1 MKKEHLKEAD
11 RLIRENTDLL
21 KHLNI
26 EELFRLT
33 VKYDVRG
40 AIGQLLYEG
49 TEGTF
54 LKYIDH
60 LPNGAF
66 YGAELPKIVLPDNV
80 LSIGA
85 DSFAQCSAATI
96 ITPKDILIMGQAS
109 FRNSSIKS
117 LPPIEEYPSGV
128 IPAETYYR
136 CNNLEQVV
144 IPDGVEQIGMGAF
157 RGCANLKK
165 ITVPKTVTRFSG
177 KCFADCPRLS
187 LIEYEG
193 TIEEWR
199 DITKSPSYHDGC
211 GTVLLNCFDMAVNL
225 SSI

>member
-1 MKKEHLKEAD
+1 MKKEYLKQAAT
-11 RLIRENTDLL
+11 LIRDNKNLL
-21 KHLNI
+21 EHREI
-26 EELFRLT
+26 EELFSLT
-33 VKYDVRG
+33 VKYDIRG
-40 AIGQLLYEG
+40 ALGQLLYEG
-49 TEGTF
+49 TNGTF
-54 LKYIDH
+54 LNFIDH

-66 YGAELPKIVLPDNV
+66 YGADIPKIVLPDTV

-128 IPAETYYR
+128 IPAETYYG
-136 CNNLEQVV
+136 CNELEQVV

-157 RGCANLKK
+157 RNCANLKQ
-165 ITVPKTVTRFSG
+165 ITIPTSVTRFSG
-177 KCFADCPRLS
+177 KCFAECPKLR

-193 TIEEWR
+193 KIEEWKR
-199 DITKSPSYHDGC
+199 ITKSPSYHDGC
-211 GTVLLNCFDMAVNL
+211 GNVILNCFDMAVNL

>member
-1 MKKEHLKEAD
+1 MDKEYLKEAAT
-11 RLIRENTDLL
+11 LIRENMALL
-21 KHLNI
+21 GQHQVK
-26 EELFRLT
+26 ELFELT
-33 VKYDVRG
+33 RKYNTRG
-40 AIGQLLYEG
+40 ALGQLLYEG
-49 TEGTF
+49 TKGTF

-60 LPNGAF
+60 LPSGAF

-109 FRNSSIKS
+109 FRNCSIKS

-128 IPAETYYR
+128 IPAETYYG
-136 CNNLEQVV
+136 CNDLEQVV

-157 RGCANLKK
+157 RNCANLKK
-165 ITVPKTVTRFSG
+165 ITIPTSVIRFSG
-177 KCFADCPRLS
+177 KCFAECPKLR

-193 TIEEWR
+193 TIEEWKR
-199 DITKSPSYHDGC
+199 ITKSPSYHDGC
-211 GTVLLNCFDMAVNL
+211 GNVLLNCFDMAVNL

>member
-1 MKKEHLKEAD
+1 MKKEYLKQAAT
-11 RLIRENTDLL
+11 LIRDNKNLL
-21 KHLNI
+21 EHREI

-33 VKYDVRG
+33 VKYDIRG
-40 AIGQLLYEG
+40 ALGQLLYEG
-49 TEGTF
+49 TNGTF
-54 LKYIDH
+54 LNFIDH

-96 ITPKDILIMGQAS
+96 VTPKDILIMGQAS

-117 LPPIEEYPSGV
+117 LPPIKEYPSEV
-128 IPAETYYR
+128 IPAETYYG

-144 IPDGVEQIGMGAF
+144 IPDGVAQIGMGVF
-157 RGCANLKK
+157 RDCANLKK
-165 ITVPKTVTRFSG
+165 ITIPKTVIQFSS
-177 KCFADCPRLS
+177 KCFADCPKLS

-193 TIEEWR
+193 TIKEWR